1 VPFKFVEKSL
11 YFKERR
17 RFKRHHT
24 QSIHSVQIKFLGSE
38 EVSEEMTSGKLRNNS
53 DGGVCIF
60 LDSLLKPKQVVLMSL
75 PLMNEKTMV
84 PTLGEVKWS
93 KRDPKK
99 KKGYDIG
106 ISYLL

>member
-1 VPFKFVEKSL
+1 
-11 YFKERR
+11 
-17 RFKRHHT
+17 
-24 QSIHSVQIKFLGSE
+24 
-38 EVSEEMTSGKLRNNS
+38 
-53 DGGVCIF
+53 
-60 LDSLLKPKQVVLMSL
+60 
-75 PLMNEKTMV
+75 MNEKTMV